1 MWDGT
6 AFYPL
11 LVYTNSALI
20 GTGWKDATGG
30 TYNPP
35 PTVSY
40 GYGFNTVITNGVF
53 TGNGSGLTNIPTSGV
68 SGLGSAATNSASAFD
83 TNNAGIAAALAATN
97 AMGQSS
103 GLAAFQN
110 TNFFDLAGAGTAA
123 ALLATNNFGN
133 TIAVNMTNQANTLT
147 VKQLNLTNGWT
158 VTAVTNTFSF
168 SAKNN
173 DDWAFYDYV
182 TNGTLAFYNSG
193 THSLEYINCSQGFA
207 SNGVFLV
214 TAAITNGLATTNYV
228 QSIGTTSAVSMT
240 NQANSFSGTATNFTL
255 YGDAN
260 HTNWTYTDT
269 TGWNNTNVAGGSV
282 NIRNGNIT
290 ASGTNTA
297 GYYVGNGGGLINLQA
312 GNIVGTLTNN
322 AATATYATTSGT
334 ATNSP
339 LGALGSAATNSSS
352 AFDTNNAGI
361 AAALAATNAMGQSS
375 GLAAFQNTN
384 FFDLAGAGTAAAL
397 LATNNFGNSIAVSL
411 TNALNDYT
419 GSNITASGQ
428 LNVSD
433 TLNGTVN
440 YSLTSIGSEFYLVD
454 AQTYS
459 LGVSLNPHAYASYA
473 GLTANPTNNI
483 TGTASRK
490 LIYTG
495 VGAYYAVS
503 YAPVAESTNS
513 MYGDMYGSWFFA
525 AAGNAMA
532 STNSIGYGTYL
543 TAYGF
548 TTNYGVYV
556 YQATGQ
562 AAPSNYFG
570 TNISVGNYVGNG
582 AGLTNLTSVIQQGS
596 TNAVALTSFTATFS
610 QPFVDTNYTAV
621 ATGNGFALASSYV
634 STKTVSSCVFN
645 MTVATGNIDWM
656 VVHQ

>member
-397 LATNNFGNSIAVSL
+397 LATNNFGNSVAVNMTNTANSFAGTVTNSTL
-411 TNALNDYT
+411 TNN
-419 GSNITASGQ
+419 
-428 LNVSD
+428 
-433 TLNGTVN
+433 
-440 YSLTSIGSEFYLVD
+440 
-454 AQTYS
+454 TY
-459 LGVSLNPHAYASYA
+459 Y
-473 GLTANPTNNI
+473 
-483 TGTASRK
+483 
-490 LIYTG
+490 
-495 VGAYYAVS
+495 
-503 YAPVAESTNS
+503 
-513 MYGDMYGSWFFA
+513 
-525 AAGNAMA
+525 
-532 STNSIGYGTYL
+532 
-543 TAYGF
+543 
-548 TTNYGVYV
+548 
-556 YQATGQ
+556 
-562 AAPSNYFG
+562 
-570 TNISVGNYVGNG
+570 GNG
-582 AGLTNLTSVIQQGS
+582 GGLTNLNFTNSGNYYVTPDIPMLANTWWHWS
-596 TNAVALTSFTATFS
+596 NSLPFAPTRAEVMVVCTNADASTGYQSGDQFITAGLCQSSTSPATTYPITAGWNGSNGWVSFAIATYNNGNTFFPVKTNGWGKATS
-610 QPFVDTNYTAV
+610 ITNFVIR
-621 ATGNGFALASSYV
+621 G
-634 STKTVSSCVFN
+634 VFRK
-645 MTVATGNIDWM
+645 
-656 VVHQ
+656 